1 MRTRRAVLRYLN
13 EHDRWFADI
22 GKQMFSLDCGEG
34 FELHVGRQKVHCRI
48 EREKTWY
55 LIVDDVPLGLLENK
69 EYLVSIEI

>member
-22 GKQMFSLDCGEG
+22 GKQMFSLDCGEE

>member
-1 MRTRRAVLRYLN
+1 MRTQRAVLRYLN
-13 EHDRWFADI
+13 EYDRWFADI

-48 EREKTWY
+48 ERGKTWY
-55 LIVDDVPLGLLENK
+55 LIVDDVPLGLLETK